1 VFFTQFNWCWNEL
14 MFGITF
20 TKSINIRPVMAM
32 ISLARSGSA
41 PALLL
46 ASLIVSVPTLALF
59 SLLQKNMETG
69 LVYQS
74 K

>member
-1 VFFTQFNWCWNEL
+1 
-14 MFGITF
+14 
-20 TKSINIRPVMAM
+20 MAM
-32 ISLARSGSA
+32 VSLLRGGSA

-46 ASLIVSVPTLALF
+46 ACLIVSIPMLLLF
-59 SLLQKNMETG
+59 TFLQKNMETG